1 MLKCKKCGATI
12 SEKEMRQEIGR
23 LMAQRRAHVGT
34 LTPEQAREF
43 GRRGAQKRWAKSS
56 KK

>member
-1 MLKCKKCGATI
+1 MLKCKKCGAVI

>member
-1 MLKCKKCGATI
+1 MLKCKKCGAVI
-12 SEKEMRQEIGR
+12 SEKAMRQEIGR
-23 LMAQRRAHVGT
+23 LIAQRRPNKAT

-43 GRRGAQKRWAKSS
+43 GRIGAQKRWAKST